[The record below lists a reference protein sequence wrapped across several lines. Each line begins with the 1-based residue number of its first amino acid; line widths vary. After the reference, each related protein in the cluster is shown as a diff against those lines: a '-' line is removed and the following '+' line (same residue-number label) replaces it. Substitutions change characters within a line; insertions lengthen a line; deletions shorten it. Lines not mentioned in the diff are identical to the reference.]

1 MLLVRDNTQPGKNF
15 IVHSI
20 LCSINKS
27 SFREEL
33 YFRLG
38 AFGEAKIKDLDPL

>member
-1 MLLVRDNTQPGKNF
+1 MDDSILMRLVDFGKGF

-20 LCSINKS
+20 LCPHDKS

-33 YFRLG
+33 YL
-38 AFGEAKIKDLDPL
+38 